1 MPDPSDPWN
10 FFGGIFL
17 VIWHLVIFAKQL
29 KNNLQMFCCYFKY
42 ALYIV
47 NVVFTIIVNEKKF
60 KKPKVSI
67 YPFIHSLM
75 ETLFTFDMI
84 SWLKYYV
91 FNNDFTWTRNHYGN
105 INGHTEPLKLS
116 ELLTAQLI
124 FNLVAMKEGCLNTQ
138 EGCRTLMLERRR
150 T

>member
-60 KKPKVSI
+60 KRPKVSI

-91 FNNDFTWTRNHYGN
+91 FNNDFTWTRNHYGK
-105 INGHTEPLKLS
+105 INGDIRN
-116 ELLTAQLI
+116 LLATSFSQTVWVINSSADIQYSGHER
-124 FNLVAMKEGCLNTQ
+124 KGWLNTQ
-138 EGCRTLMLERRR
+138 EGCRT
-150 T
+150 